1 MELCFLFMLVT
12 EMIRVNTLK
21 QYFVKAE
28 QFGGMKRLSP
38 GRLRE
43 VRRHWKATLGL
54 LRPSGSN

>member
-28 QFGGMKRLSP
+28 QFGGMKILSP
-38 GRLRE
+38 GRLR
-43 VRRHWKATLGL
+43 
-54 LRPSGSN
+54 

>member
-28 QFGGMKRLSP
+28 QFGGIQRLSR
-38 GRLRE
+38 GILRE
-43 VRRHWKATLGL
+43 VRRHWKAALG
-54 LRPSGSN
+54 